1 MLKKSIIGLAVL
13 ALAMPAFAGDDIET
27 KIESCAW
34 PCVFKFMPVCE
45 TVKVVMNVGY
55 YVKIIKCKK
64 LKIVLGQD
72 AIDKYSGCTD
82 FEIECNFDLELGASV
97 HPTSVGL
104 SIAPKDKWSAWIE
117 GNNFVDATMGG
128 GTEKRTICVKVKDAK
143 IINADP
149 NKELHVADA
158 WILVR
163 PTASPTP
170 CP

>member
-1 MLKKSIIGLAVL
+1 MLKKSIIGLVVL

-34 PCVFKFMPVCE
+34 PCTFKFMPVCK

-82 FEIECNFDLELGASV
+82 FNIESNFDLELGASV
-97 HPTSVGL
+97 HPTKVGL
-104 SIAPKDKWSAWIE
+104 EIAPAGKWSAWIE
-117 GNNFVDATMGG
+117 GDNFLDATMGG
-128 GTEKRTICVKVKDAK
+128 DAQKRTACVAVKDAK

-149 NKELHVADA
+149 NKELYVADC
-158 WILVR
+158 WIMVR
-163 PTASPTP
+163 PVAQPTP